1 MLSGLRNIV
10 AKEVKELI
18 RDPRILLGIILVP
31 LLMFPLMGFMIRTSQ
46 EATMEK
52 MKNISVAVIDL
63 DKGVFAQ
70 NLTDLLK
77 FYGNL
82 KVEML
87 SALNINDVASDVQD
101 SNVTAVIVIPEDFS
115 ENLTNDRSAE
125 LNVYGVFRGGG
136 IAEGGAFSTVNNLLQ
151 LFAQTLTNQ
160 TLEEER
166 LDPEVVLEPVDIS
179 LKSIVKGEPVDMD
192 PDTLFAV
199 AMSQFFGFPFA
210 IMMLIILAMQLAAT
224 SVASEKEEKTLET
237 LLSLPISR
245 FTLLI
250 GKLTGSVVVAAVGA
264 LATIVGV
271 SYYVGSF
278 TFGAPTQM
286 TVNLSEIGL
295 APELFGYVI
304 LGVSLFV
311 SLLSALALAVVVSVF
326 AEDVRGA
333 QSLLGFVYLP
343 LFIPMLV
350 LMFTDINALPLTM
363 RIVLLAIPFTHPMLA
378 ARAMITGDYLT
389 AIWGIGYVTI
399 FTLVILYVAARIF
412 ATEKILTMRLRL
424 RRRKT
429 REEQLLTV

>member
-1 MLSGLRNIV
+1 M
-10 AKEVKELI
+10 KELI

-31 LLMFPLMGFMIRTSQ
+31 LLMFPLMGFMMRISQ
-46 EATMEK
+46 EATMES

-63 DKGVFAQ
+63 DNDVFAQ
-70 NLTDLLK
+70 NLTNFLGI
-77 FYGNL
+77 YGNM
-82 KVEML
+82 KVERL
-87 SALNINDVASDVQD
+87 DASSIDEVASDVQD
-101 SNVTAVIVIPEDFS
+101 SNVTAVIVIPENFS
-115 ENLTNDRSAE
+115 NNLKNGKKGE
-125 LNVYGVFRGGG
+125 LKIYGVFRGGS
-136 IAEGGAFSTVNNLLQ
+136 IAESGAFSVVDNLLKSFEQ
-151 LFAQTLTNQ
+151 SLIRQ
-160 TLEEER
+160 TLEQTS
-166 LDPEVVLEPVDIS
+166 LNPDPVNVS
-179 LKSIVKGEPVDMD
+179 SKSIIKGKPADVNPE
-192 PDTLFAV
+192 TLFAV

-250 GKLTGSVVVAAVGA
+250 GKLTGSVIVAALGA
-264 LATIVGV
+264 VATIVGV
-271 SYYVGSF
+271 SYYVGSI

-286 TVNLSEIGL
+286 TVDISEIGL
-295 APELFGYVI
+295 APELFGYAI
-304 LGVSLFV
+304 LGASLFV
-311 SLLSALALAVVVSVF
+311 SLLSALALAVVISVF

-333 QSLLGFVYLP
+333 QSLLAFAYLP

-378 ARAMITGDYLT
+378 ARAMITGDYFT

-412 ATEKILTMRLRL
+412 ATEKILTMQLRL
-424 RRRKT
+424 RRRKI
-429 REEQLLTV
+429 REE

>member
-1 MLSGLRNIV
+1 LLSGLRNIV

-46 EATMEK
+46 EAAMES
-52 MKNISVAVIDL
+52 MKNITIAVIDL
-63 DKGVFAQ
+63 DKGAFVQ
-70 NLTDLLK
+70 NLTDILK
-77 FYGNL
+77 FYGNF
-82 KVEML
+82 KVET
-87 SALNINDVASDVQD
+87 LNASSIDEVASDVQD

-115 ENLTNDRSAE
+115 ENLTNGVRTE
-125 LNVYGVFRGGG
+125 LKVYGVFRGGG
-136 IAEGGAFSTVNNLLQ
+136 IAESGTFSAVNNLLQ
-151 LFAQTLTNQ
+151 LFEQTLIDQ
-160 TLEEER
+160 ALKDAH
-166 LDPEVVLEPVDIS
+166 LKPEVVLNPVIIS
-179 LKSIVKGEPVDMD
+179 AKSIVKGKPVDMN
-192 PDTLFAV
+192 PDALFAV

-245 FTLLI
+245 FTVLI
-250 GKLTGSVVVAAVGA
+250 GKLTGSVIVAALGA
-264 LATIVGV
+264 VATIVGV
-271 SYYVGSF
+271 IYYVGSI
-278 TFGAPTQM
+278 TFGSPTQM
-286 TVNLSEIGL
+286 TVDLSAIGL
-295 APELFGYVI
+295 APGLFGYAI
-304 LGVSLFV
+304 LGASLFV

-343 LFIPMLV
+343 LFIPMIV
-350 LMFTDINALPLTM
+350 LMFADINTLPLTI
-363 RIVLLAIPFTHPMLA
+363 RIILLAIPFTHPMLA
-378 ARAMITGDYLT
+378 ARAMTTGDYFT

-424 RRRKT
+424 RRRKI
-429 REEQLLTV
+429 REE

>member
-1 MLSGLRNIV
+1 MFSGLRNIV
-10 AKEVKELI
+10 GKEVKELI

-31 LLMFPLMGFMIRTSQ
+31 LLMFPLMGFMMRISQ
-46 EATMEK
+46 EATMES

-63 DKGVFAQ
+63 DNDVFAQ
-70 NLTDLLK
+70 NLTNFLEI
-77 FYGNL
+77 YGNM
-82 KVEML
+82 KVERL
-87 SALNINDVASDVQD
+87 DASSIDEVASDVQD
-101 SNVTAVIVIPEDFS
+101 SNVTAVIVIPENFS
-115 ENLTNDRSAE
+115 NNLKNGKKGE
-125 LNVYGVFRGGG
+125 LKIYGVFRGGS
-136 IAEGGAFSTVNNLLQ
+136 IAESGAFSVVDNLLKSFEQ
-151 LFAQTLTNQ
+151 SLIRQ
-160 TLEEER
+160 TLEQTS
-166 LDPEVVLEPVDIS
+166 LNPDPVNVS
-179 LKSIVKGEPVDMD
+179 SKSIIKGKPADVNPE
-192 PDTLFAV
+192 TLFAV

-250 GKLTGSVVVAAVGA
+250 GKLTGSVIVAALGA
-264 LATIVGV
+264 VATIVGV
-271 SYYVGSF
+271 SYYVGSI

-286 TVNLSEIGL
+286 TVDISEIGL
-295 APELFGYVI
+295 APELFGYAI
-304 LGVSLFV
+304 LGASLFV
-311 SLLSALALAVVVSVF
+311 SLLSALALAVVISVF

-333 QSLLGFVYLP
+333 QSLLAFAYLP

-378 ARAMITGDYLT
+378 ARAMITGDYFT

-412 ATEKILTMRLRL
+412 ATEKILTMQLRL
-424 RRRKT
+424 RRRKI
-429 REEQLLTV
+429 REE

>member
-46 EATMEK
+46 EAAMES
-52 MKNISVAVIDL
+52 MRNISVAVIDL
-63 DKGVFAQ
+63 DKGAFVQ
-70 NLTDLLK
+70 NLTDILK
-77 FYGNL
+77 FYGNF
-82 KVEML
+82 KVET
-87 SALNINDVASDVQD
+87 LNASSIDEVASDVQD

-115 ENLTNDRSAE
+115 ENLTNGVRAE
-125 LNVYGVFRGGG
+125 LKVYGVFRGGG
-136 IAEGGAFSTVNNLLQ
+136 IAESGTFSAVNNLLQ
-151 LFAQTLTNQ
+151 LFEQTLINQ
-160 TLEEER
+160 AIEDASLE
-166 LDPEVVLEPVDIS
+166 PEVVLDPVIIS
-179 LKSIVKGEPVDMD
+179 AKSIVKGEPVDMN
-192 PDTLFAV
+192 PDALFAV

-245 FTLLI
+245 FTVLI
-250 GKLTGSVVVAAVGA
+250 GKLTGSVIVAALGA
-264 LATIVGV
+264 VATIVGV
-271 SYYVGSF
+271 IYYVGSI

-286 TVNLSEIGL
+286 PVDLNAIGL
-295 APELFGYVI
+295 APGLFGYAI
-304 LGVSLFV
+304 LGASLFV

-343 LFIPMLV
+343 LFIPMIV
-350 LMFTDINALPLTM
+350 LMFADINTLPLTI
-363 RIVLLAIPFTHPMLA
+363 RIILLAIPFTHPMLA
-378 ARAMITGDYLT
+378 ARAMTTGDYFT

-424 RRRKT
+424 RRRKI
-429 REEQLLTV
+429 REE

>member
-46 EATMEK
+46 EAAMES
-52 MKNISVAVIDL
+52 MKNITIAVIDL
-63 DKGVFAQ
+63 DKGAFVQ
-70 NLTDLLK
+70 NLTDILK
-77 FYGNL
+77 FYGNF
-82 KVEML
+82 KVET
-87 SALNINDVASDVQD
+87 LNASSIDEVASDVQD

-115 ENLTNDRSAE
+115 ENLTNGVRTE
-125 LNVYGVFRGGG
+125 LKVYGVFRGGG
-136 IAEGGAFSTVNNLLQ
+136 IAESGTFSAVNNLLQ
-151 LFAQTLTNQ
+151 LFEQTLIDQ
-160 TLEEER
+160 ALKDAH
-166 LDPEVVLEPVDIS
+166 LKPEVVLNPVIIS
-179 LKSIVKGEPVDMD
+179 AKSIVKGKPVDMN
-192 PDTLFAV
+192 PDALFAV

-245 FTLLI
+245 FTVLI
-250 GKLTGSVVVAAVGA
+250 GKLTGSVIVAALGA
-264 LATIVGV
+264 VATIVGV
-271 SYYVGSF
+271 IYYVGSI
-278 TFGAPTQM
+278 TFGSPTQM
-286 TVNLSEIGL
+286 TVDLSAIGL
-295 APELFGYVI
+295 APGLFGYAI
-304 LGVSLFV
+304 LGASLFV

-343 LFIPMLV
+343 LFIPMIV
-350 LMFTDINALPLTM
+350 LMFADINTLPLTI
-363 RIVLLAIPFTHPMLA
+363 RIILLAIPFTHPMLA
-378 ARAMITGDYLT
+378 ARAMTTGDYFT

-424 RRRKT
+424 RRRKI
-429 REEQLLTV
+429 REE

>member
-1 MLSGLRNIV
+1 M
-10 AKEVKELI
+10 KELI

-31 LLMFPLMGFMIRTSQ
+31 LLMFPLMGFMMRTSQ
-46 EATMEK
+46 EAAMES
-52 MKNISVAVIDL
+52 MKNLSVAIIDL
-63 DKGVFAQ
+63 DNDVFAQ
-70 NLTDLLK
+70 DLTDFLEVH
-77 FYGNL
+77 GNL
-82 KVEML
+82 KVETL
-87 SALNINDVASDVQD
+87 DASSIDEVARYVQD
-101 SNVTAVIVIPEDFS
+101 SNVTAVIVVPEDFS
-115 ENLTNDRSAE
+115 NNLKNGKKGE
-125 LNVYGVFRGGG
+125 LKIYGVFRGGS
-136 IAEGGAFSTVNNLLQ
+136 IAESGAFSVVDNLLKSFEQ
-151 LFAQTLTNQ
+151 SLIRQ
-160 TLEEER
+160 TLEQTS
-166 LDPEVVLEPVDIS
+166 LNPDPVNVS
-179 LKSIVKGEPVDMD
+179 SKSIIKGKPADVNPE
-192 PDTLFAV
+192 TLFAV

-250 GKLTGSVVVAAVGA
+250 GKLTGSVIVAALGA
-264 LATIVGV
+264 VATIVGV
-271 SYYVGSF
+271 SYYVGSI

-286 TVNLSEIGL
+286 TVDISEIGL
-295 APELFGYVI
+295 APELFGYAI
-304 LGVSLFV
+304 LGASLFV

-333 QSLLGFVYLP
+333 QSLLAFAYLP

-378 ARAMITGDYLT
+378 ARAMITGDYFT

-412 ATEKILTMRLRL
+412 ATEKILTMQLRL
-424 RRRKT
+424 RRRKI
-429 REEQLLTV
+429 REE